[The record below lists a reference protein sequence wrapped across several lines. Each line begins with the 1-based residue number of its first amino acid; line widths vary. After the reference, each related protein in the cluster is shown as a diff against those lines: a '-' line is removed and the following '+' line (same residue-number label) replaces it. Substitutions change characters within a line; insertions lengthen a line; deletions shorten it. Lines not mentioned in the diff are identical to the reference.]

1 MHLETD
7 LLPTASRSYKSPET
21 LAPAMLCKLA
31 GMLVE
36 RRAELG
42 MVQDKRGEALIPALL
57 SMVQGGHSDT
67 DLQQAKLPLLS
78 QALMWE
84 NQIMGTSGVAQSV
97 EPVSGGI
104 RVQPMRSVRRN
115 DTAGT
120 PSPRK
125 TQPSEESDSEGSESS
140 EEGSDQADHVYDSL
154 KQVGFN
160 SEDGS
165 PMVEVGWADGTDSW
179 QPEETLCLQGDSG
192 EILAE
197 LWRAAGLGKKSKVVI
212 TPPGEPILCHT
223 SRGRWRDHLPF
234 AQKMSSKENHF
245 RPPPKDMSSRL
256 GTLLFRWSKLS
267 SSEMPGWSLNEKKLT
282 EALISQ
288 IIVGYRALDE
298 ETPGFEVM
306 QTMFP
311 FEATFLSLAD
321 AKKLTEV
328 GSLKD
333 CFVHHEKNPSQN
345 MFRIA
350 NPEGQKIYSLMDSAS
365 WPRVAVNKELRSLL
379 PSSVFSPEGS
389 PSEEEELLSQLQDEL
404 QDVSLKARSFDP
416 SLNRNEQRDP
426 SQLADILNVLVPGCN
441 PGSSVLSACRDEIAD
456 RQKRLETL
464 RVAVLCSN
472 ENSTMPDKKRGPYLA
487 PIPEMGTGGE
497 FLNPATGS
505 PDYNSRTTLAERLAD
520 LEKVPN
526 YDRQEES
533 NTGDPGSRLC
543 ISCNEVTLTE
553 HINSL
558 PAQPKGGSYKNCFN
572 FGPWTPEL
580 RKKLQLDNSGRWF
593 CQNCPVGPEGSPT
606 LLPAP
611 GSIWNCPGRGCG
623 AVHQNPCDGVM
634 RTCPSCNTPYGLGNV
649 LPKNLKPQCESKSRE
664 VQMRE
669 AEEQRLAYVLGSG
682 GHETK
687 RLRTIKGPFEMQ
699 TWLAQGAVIHSS
711 IPGLPAVEVGLRHVK
726 GFSGCFFSATGAHG
740 LNVVDFQARYG
751 KIPPLEVSV
760 DAFRDKAIK
769 AKWGDTDMRPP
780 VWAGQGALTQDQ
792 RIGLLEQAYSH
803 MADFFVFVYGPN
815 FRPDMVT
822 ARAAYEHFI
831 QLDPDNWSAD
841 RREALINSIFSDYSR
856 RVAAQQQDWSMDQRV
871 AWEREGWLTKPQL
884 PGQVFAIRP
893 LCYYSTDFIKA
904 VMEPYDDKMRKLLSD
919 TQFGKKGPTR
929 TVKSGSQEEQED
941 SFPINH
947 KSGVKAEDKEGSE
960 KQIFTMM
967 KQLKSKDEEIAKL
980 KKAEE
985 TRKEKQRKA
994 EEKRA
999 SAKTGST
1006 EDSTSERDKVKIP
1019 EPRPRG
1025 GKGKGSRA
1033 GEVLKTT
1040 GCARELF
1047 VDESSSQPKEM
1058 SQIPIAL
1065 GVMYAEHSP
1074 TGDIRA
1080 SRFSPVDWVTD
1091 ERYCR
1096 AFNSAQGCPS
1106 HQGLKCPLL
1115 HKVLPQGCWS
1125 LPDQL
1130 FLLSNGGH
1138 KDLDGNLS
1146 ITKCMS
1152 LLSEEQRIGI
1162 GRLSDKQRNETLKKQ
1177 VMTTVNSLGLQ
1188 AGHHVPLSPIRAGK
1202 GVSAV
1207 QVWQHDTSPFPFTM
1221 GGLLVEEVKM
1231 AAIGKFAEDGQG
1243 FVVRGHIHNMGSHI
1257 EVPGTQGMDNCCVLK
1272 SIASMMYSPKVYV
1285 GEPTRSSDFML
1296 LQQIYEDLGKIDLK
1310 DLLLH
1315 KNSNYAQ
1322 LYVDCSL
1329 IQEEGLPDS
1338 CPMLFSR
1345 NGPLQGHNLLMI
1357 CQDSE
1362 RPDDITFRLYLPI
1375 ELHKELW
1382 GNNTTAK
1389 ALRSWCKD
1397 GLPGQFYKDAFAYPV
1412 LTICN
1417 LMTNEGGN
1425 GQALRH
1431 AWAMPQEHSLRK
1443 VLKLMASCVERRTA
1457 KVAVASYGM
1466 GSYLKSCKTPVWNSK
1481 SPEVQILEVTQAF
1494 ERVRKINDSLRTAAQ
1509 GSPGEARVNS
1519 REVRLSPLP
1528 KMVATSQVSF
1538 HSTGGGYPEG
1548 GKSQPLKATGS
1559 ERLKSDGVEPPSDI
1573 GAKPVEEKSD
1583 KKGSGRSV
1591 NTRGSMA
1598 EESEVR
1604 TCSECTKLWVANPDD
1619 QDTVCADC
1627 RWVKST
1633 IHARRPTNS
1642 AGWAVLYQEKVRG
1655 DGESRPKDLEA
1666 QGDFTNEWYCF
1677 ELGIRSNAK
1686 SHSTLHFTSKDCSKA
1701 LQRMVSALR
1710 TLWFKDRASEG
1721 PTMQD
1726 IEDFFREKLP
1736 TGHMEFLKEIITKGG
1751 DPVHSGHRTGYQGRM
1766 NGNESP
1772 EDEEVVRAEYA
1783 DLVAAG
1789 RGLTFNLNNKA
1800 VLELLVRGGVRFAP
1814 TFVIDKKLP
1823 DGTVHPTK
1831 KRIITDCTNRGH
1843 VKAVNTGIGSEAQST
1858 QKTTNTPRVIAGALK
1873 EEKDF
1878 PHSALGGIKLD
1889 VASAFSQIGLT
1900 LESVGLM
1907 ASCLPCGV
1915 SIVYLV
1921 NPFGARSSPGIFEVP
1936 GDAIVKAV
1944 WMTPRIDPRL
1954 TGADHP
1960 DSARFVD
1967 DVMSVVA
1974 HHGDRAEDHKSRL
1987 VGIIQK
1993 LFGPEGINL
2002 EKQGLEGTMENFK
2015 YAFGALL
2022 DLQKREVK
2030 VPGAKLKKAFDL
2042 AEEFLTQRCKAFS
2055 CGVAQKLRGVLGSIT
2070 CWCPPMSAL
2079 VLPRLDAIASN
2090 AAKAHPQVP
2099 TPPPDFIASPAFSD
2113 EQGSESD
2120 AWESL
2125 RLCLDFFFR
2134 LASIRDGA
2142 LMRVSFEGGLPL
2154 LDRLTFPGKETKEY
2168 HSHVVSDAARG
2179 AVAGFDMQN
2188 GLYYT
2193 HLLSEGEQEVFNSWD
2208 TLDKNEQVS
2217 INQLENLAN
2226 LFSALLLCPHHPGG
2240 IQCLVQDNTASE
2252 NMQLKRTHRTRKDE
2266 QIGAV
2271 MALVSLIFSTHLYG
2285 ARVNTEDNPADFFT
2299 RSKLSSEAEKFLVD
2313 FEVKTGI
2320 KPVKVD
2326 IPDWMSS
2333 MGWVRPEAGQT
2344 RFQYWYDQSLKAID
2358 YIIEHHRPT
2367 VDRFC
2372 PVPIEE
2378 IRQMLLETL
2387 DGAPLRK
2394 IEFVRDFP
2402 PHSGPSVQRTALL
2415 DQTPK
2420 ASPSLQS
2427 TWKKAEMS
2435 AGDELEKRMLEEKS
2449 LLSVVNPGYQ
2459 TEVDFPL
2466 PSPAKLSK
2474 NWFQELMAKSKE
2486 SAVGHNSHYKPS
2498 RRVKLATCFS
2508 GLGVFEQ
2515 AATDTG
2521 LVEVV
2526 LFIEHNPNLYRRLTE
2541 IHPRAAAL
2549 RETAECLEKEG
2560 RMGQAVML
2568 CTSLPSETH
2577 TNSFQP
2583 MSDLSDPLCKGDLET
2598 AIAIIQ
2604 AQQLVIAAI
2613 VCRPELWQR
2622 LCNSPTEMASFQ
2634 GSLTGYEVQASIL
2647 EEAEVVSPLTGERS
2661 HEFRKS
2667 CVLVV
2672 FNKKHF
2678 AFIPDSSLF
2687 SKRSDPPDQFMNLLD
2702 IKGEFFP
2709 SFRQMPHS
2717 DLIDFVYKF
2726 QIASGHPAWVG
2737 TIHDAPDDSSEGRY
2751 PSRCMAPN
2759 LSALSSYTASGG
2771 GPWIAVSCPSTAP
2784 TAYPQVQAGMRRLE
2798 PEEVARV
2805 KGLRGLDNKRDRV
2818 FMRENFTASQ
2828 QAVGNSPAQPF
2839 CDLIIVQLLLHLHS
2853 NQGSGPSALERWEV
2867 YQTRAEATWSSSEA
2881 EEAVIREERSLRLK
2895 TGMAVTLQ
2903 PKEGPPARVN
2913 FARRTGK
2920 TDREEQEERE
2930 EVKRKYVGWEKLE
2943 PHEVTPSS
2951 ERADDEK
2958 RAQNV
2963 KKRCKEETK
2972 ISNTQREA
2980 RSRDRPTKGRW
2991 VRRGRKKG
2999 EVSLG
3004 LKTGSTRMLQE
3015 VQTDRPTQE
3024 LISQPVSRPLTN
3036 DAGSV
3041 SAAYVPVVGT
3051 DTCIFF
3057 YPAEGEQELGSECT
3071 MIIRT
3076 VQFEKEKNLEVQKQV
3091 LTHPNSVKSAFQKF
3105 VTGKFLGKDI
3115 RFNADQADKLAQLDK
3130 RYHNDGLDP
3139 QGLSGSW
3146 RMGRNDL
3153 LQVQL
3158 PAWMVDA
3165 DLIFIRSTKQQG
3177 GRISVQFSSAPLVVH
3192 ASAELGQIYK
3202 RLHCTGCHEYSD
3214 FHRESK
3220 FCEVC
3225 TPILVTWIQE
3235 EALKGTEW
3243 TQLKMKECLPIL
3255 LGRAGK
3261 HAGMRWPSI
3270 RVQLIDNNRGYLEN
3284 TPLRLGVNLPGNVSL
3299 FLRMIPTLE
3308 SLFMDHLKE
3317 NQLDG
3322 SILVHWSNQLPC
3334 GQRDGDR
3341 ENKELER
3348 IHAQKAR
3355 ARSSAP
3361 VYGEAGKNSE
3371 ESLASI
3377 FTISYSFLHWANKEP
3392 KSIPKLPASPALLE
3406 FIVLSLDRST
3416 WPGAAL
3422 EACMCLM
3429 FGVLLR
3435 GKECLSESES
3445 HADSDKVVRWKDLIL
3460 RENLKLST
3468 ECCTNDNYGEGKM
3481 LTMKVRSGRNGLG
3494 TCTRTITKTENCAI
3508 CAVSAIQNLHKVI
3521 LDLTGAF
3528 PDPEEALCRVGES
3541 SWLSGR
3547 QISGVLKAGMT
3558 ACRCRSDTTASF
3570 SLRRGGATAYYCA
3583 GVPIEDIRI
3592 FGRWLS
3598 DAYKLYIFLSDSS
3611 TIMSK
3616 GNVHP
3621 TTMVPRFEE
3630 N

>member
-893 LCYYSTDFIKA
+893 LCFYSKDFIKA
-904 VMEPYDDKMRKLLSD
+904 VMEPYDNKMRELLSD

-929 TVKSGSQEEQED
+929 TVKSVSQEEQED

-947 KSGVKAEDKEGSE
+947 KSGAKAEDKEGSE
-960 KQIFTMM
+960 KQISTML
-967 KQLKSKDEEIAKL
+967 KQLQSKDEEIAKL

-985 TRKEKQRKA
+985 THKEEKRKA
-994 EEKRA
+994 DEKRA

-1006 EDSTSERDKVKIP
+1006 EASTSERVKVKIP

-1025 GKGKGSRA
+1025 GKGKGSQV
-1033 GEVLKTT
+1033 GEVLK
-1040 GCARELF
+1040 
-1047 VDESSSQPKEM
+1047 
-1058 SQIPIAL
+1058 
-1065 GVMYAEHSP
+1065 
-1074 TGDIRA
+1074 
-1080 SRFSPVDWVTD
+1080 
-1091 ERYCR
+1091 
-1096 AFNSAQGCPS
+1096 
-1106 HQGLKCPLL
+1106 
-1115 HKVLPQGCWS
+1115 
-1125 LPDQL
+1125 
-1130 FLLSNGGH
+1130 
-1138 KDLDGNLS
+1138 
-1146 ITKCMS
+1146 IT
-1152 LLSEEQRIGI
+1152 
-1162 GRLSDKQRNETLKKQ
+1162 
-1177 VMTTVNSLGLQ
+1177 
-1188 AGHHVPLSPIRAGK
+1188 
-1202 GVSAV
+1202 
-1207 QVWQHDTSPFPFTM
+1207 
-1221 GGLLVEEVKM
+1221 
-1231 AAIGKFAEDGQG
+1231 
-1243 FVVRGHIHNMGSHI
+1243 
-1257 EVPGTQGMDNCCVLK
+1257 
-1272 SIASMMYSPKVYV
+1272 
-1285 GEPTRSSDFML
+1285 
-1296 LQQIYEDLGKIDLK
+1296 
-1310 DLLLH
+1310 
-1315 KNSNYAQ
+1315 
-1322 LYVDCSL
+1322 
-1329 IQEEGLPDS
+1329 
-1338 CPMLFSR
+1338 
-1345 NGPLQGHNLLMI
+1345 
-1357 CQDSE
+1357 
-1362 RPDDITFRLYLPI
+1362 
-1375 ELHKELW
+1375 
-1382 GNNTTAK
+1382 
-1389 ALRSWCKD
+1389 
-1397 GLPGQFYKDAFAYPV
+1397 
-1412 LTICN
+1412 
-1417 LMTNEGGN
+1417 
-1425 GQALRH
+1425 
-1431 AWAMPQEHSLRK
+1431 
-1443 VLKLMASCVERRTA
+1443 
-1457 KVAVASYGM
+1457 GM
-1466 GSYLKSCKTPVWNSK
+1466 GTYLKSHQTTVRNSRSPV
-1481 SPEVQILEVTQAF
+1481 VQIPEVTQAYK
-1494 ERVRKINDSLRTAAQ
+1494 RVGQINDPLRTAAQ
-1509 GSPGEARVNS
+1509 GSPGEARGNS
-1519 REVRLSPLP
+1519 RKASQRPLP
-1528 KMVATSQVSF
+1528 ETVAASQVSF

-1619 QDTVCADC
+1619 QATVCADC

-3146 RMGRNDL
+3146 RMRRNDL

-3481 LTMKVRSGRNGLG
+3481 LTMKVRSGKNGLG